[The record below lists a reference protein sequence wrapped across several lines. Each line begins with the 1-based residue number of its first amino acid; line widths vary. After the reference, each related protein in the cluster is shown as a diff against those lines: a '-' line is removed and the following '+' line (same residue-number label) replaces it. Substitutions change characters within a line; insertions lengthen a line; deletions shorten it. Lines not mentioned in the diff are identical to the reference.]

1 VSESAALISAFLHGV
16 GAGAMLTLGLALWRS
31 ALSPHVRIA
40 GVLAGLSLSAM
51 FITESQ
57 PLWRAMGSPY
67 VLLAIDYPVGG
78 LFWLFV
84 LTIFAD
90 WRVTPLTLAPAA
102 ILLVSGFFMA
112 PAAPVVTGWIWT
124 ARNVFAGLLAAHAG
138 FVVLRDWSGD
148 LVEGRRRFR
157 GLVLGMACLF
167 ALMEVAA
174 GLVYRADPAGPWLLL
189 TVGHPYGGLVVA
201 ALGLALATV
210 MLQPRAAV
218 FGAARRG
225 EPAPDPRAEAA
236 DRLLIEKLNAVMAAE
251 AWRREGLSIG
261 DLAAELLTP
270 EHRLR
275 RLINQKLGYRNFA
288 DFLNAHRIEAA
299 KRRLSDPAGARTTV
313 AAVAFDLGYGSLG
326 PFNRAFRTATGSTPT
341 EWRRRALAETS
352 PEMEEAL

>member
-1 VSESAALISAFLHGV
+1 VSESAVLISAFLHGV
-16 GAGAMLTLGLALWRS
+16 ASGAMLALSLALWRS
-31 ALSPHVRIA
+31 ALNPHVRIA

-57 PLWRAMGSPY
+57 PLWQAMGSPY
-67 VLLAIDYPVGG
+67 VLLAVDYPVGG

-84 LTIFAD
+84 LTMFED

-138 FVVLRDWSGD
+138 FVVLRGWSDD

-167 ALMEVAA
+167 AIMEVAA
-174 GLVYRADPAGPWLLL
+174 GFAYRADPAGPWLLL
-189 TVGHPYGGLVVA
+189 TIGHPYGGLMVA

-218 FGAARRG
+218 FGAARRA
-225 EPAPDPRAEAA
+225 EPAPDPRADAA
-236 DRLLIEKLNAVMAAE
+236 DRLLIERLNAVMTAE
-251 AWRREGLSIG
+251 AWRREGLAIG
-261 DLAAELLTP
+261 ALAAELGTA

-288 DFLNAHRIEAA
+288 DFLNARRIEAA
-299 KRRLSDPAGARTTV
+299 KRRLADPADARTTV
-313 AAVAFDLGYGSLG
+313 ATIAFDLGYGSLG
-326 PFNRAFRTATGSTPT
+326 PFNRAFRAATGVTPS
-341 EWRRRALAETS
+341 EWRRRTLAGAS
-352 PEMEEAL
+352 PEVEEAL